1 MRHTAGSRR
10 RVAFSPGRSYAGR
23 NAMSGWLAPARI
35 GMIQTANERGA
46 VRGPSFIARAGV
58 EGELPVSTDSDDAE
72 LTIGPPSRVC
82 VFVDFWNLALSL
94 NADAATHGEQPWQL
108 DWLRFPAWVAAE
120 AARLCAVERHRH
132 VGTFVYS
139 SFNNGS
145 PGQLRHRNWALN
157 WLGRQPDVT
166 VELRPQVRRS
176 DRCRNCGAHAPP
188 CPRCGYSTDKMME
201 RALMRRSPRACSSSS
216 LTTATTSRRWSR
228 PMVTWRL
235 WRSFSCDAVGWSCRR
250 GLGSRAGC

>member
-1 MRHTAGSRR
+1 
-10 RVAFSPGRSYAGR
+10 
-23 NAMSGWLAPARI
+23 MSI
-35 GMIQTANERGA
+35 
-46 VRGPSFIARAGV
+46 
-58 EGELPVSTDSDDAE
+58 DSHDAE
-72 LTIGPPSRVC
+72 LTIDPPSRVC

-120 AARLCAVERHRH
+120 AASLCAVERHRH

-201 RALMRRSPRACSSSS
+201 KGVDAALATGMFEQFVDDRYDIAALVTSDGDLAPVAEFLMRRGRMVVQAGFGQPSRMLRAACVAAID
-216 LTTATTSRRWSR
+216 LAGGRDEIE
-228 PMVTWRL
+228 
-235 WRSFSCDAVGWSCRR
+235 FRR
-250 GLGSRAGC
+250 G